1 MPQLDPKQA
10 KKYGVNQTD
19 LFATQFP
26 QRSGNLE
33 TPLADPGQRRLMGQP
48 ENPHGTRADKPGRES
63 SVTGSSRETSGTP
76 MGVRS
81 SAEAP
86 TRPVM
91 TSMGQ
96 PFERA
101 ASLNAR
107 GGVTSTAGDDA
118 GRRPVDQP
126 GGGRAEAYGER
137 SRATTSPQL
146 RNRSKP
152 VGRPN

>member
-1 MPQLDPKQA
+1 MPQFDPKQA
-10 KKYGVNQTD
+10 KKYGINQTD
-19 LFATQFP
+19 LHAAQFP

-33 TPLADPGQRRLMGQP
+33 TPLADPDKKRLMGQP

-107 GGVTSTAGDDA
+107 GGASPVGDDA
-118 GRRPVDQP
+118 SSRPVDQE

-137 SRATTSPQL
+137 HRATTSPQL